1 MKTTPDGLAPLIK
14 SQHVGIASEKSA
26 ALSPAQQAF
35 NKLIAQIETQREK
48 LSAWDSAHRDFQQ
61 KYQLEFMPLINQHQD
76 IKIQIIYR
84 LDEAFDK
91 KGLSKAERSQ
101 LVDLIIYLAE
111 PILAERMDE
120 PLADLVDKY
129 QAEIK
134 QTYAD
139 QTYADQNQMK
149 LDSDDTEQWYLK
161 TLLAEMTGTDLAD
174 YEDNHSPE
182 ELMRLI
188 QEHLAASDAAVE
200 AQIEA
205 RRAAQAARQSK
216 RKKTAKQMEKEARLQ
231 AEAQAVKQ
239 SIREVYRKLAS
250 ALHPDREPDPI
261 ERARKNDLMQR
272 ANQAYEHNN
281 LYQLLEMQIELA
293 RVDQSA
299 LGQLSDERL
308 QRFIITLKAELK
320 SLTSEVQQAAFNFHH
335 TYSIDPAERL
345 TPTTALRFLAREV
358 LVAKRQALSLEQDL
372 AGLRDVKAVKSW
384 LRAMQGLS
392 NPW

>member
-1 MKTTPDGLAPLIK
+1 MKTTPDGLASLIK
-14 SQHVGIASEKSA
+14 SQHVGIAFEESA

-48 LSAWDSAHRDFQQ
+48 LSAWDGAHRDFQQ
-61 KYQLEFMPLINQHQD
+61 KYQREFMPLINQHQA
-76 IKIQIIYR
+76 IKIQMIYR

-111 PILAERMDE
+111 PILAERVDE

-129 QAEIK
+129 QAEME
-134 QTYAD
+134 
-139 QTYADQNQMK
+139 QTYADQNQIT
-149 LDSDDTEQWYLK
+149 LDSDETEQWYLK

-200 AQIEA
+200 AQMEA

-261 ERARKNDLMQR
+261 ERARKTDLMQR

-335 TYSIDPAERL
+335 TYGIDPAERL

-358 LVAKRQALSLEQDL
+358 LAAKRQALSLEQDL
-372 AGLRDVKAVKSW
+372 AGLHDVKAVKSW
-384 LRAMQGLS
+384 LRAMQGLL